1 MKSNIL
7 TTTAMMA
14 FPFMNSSG
22 PDSQVSVGPSP
33 EPGPHCP
40 SDTSSMRI
48 PLTLFYALFVVLGLA
63 GNLLALWVFLLDRS
77 KKGSDKKASVDVL
90 LVNVAL
96 SDLLLVACMAFRVW
110 YHGVRGERWE
120 LGATM
125 CHVVHNLFAMNMFIS
140 IVLLGLI
147 SVDRYV
153 KISRGGVPLQR
164 PRGLPMRCGWR
175 TAACA
180 LIWALALA
188 FTLLMTLL
196 GEETPK
202 ELNRCFQY
210 KSLQHSKWKGYRNLI
225 MVVVVWISY
234 GCMVVCYVK
243 IAFKL
248 LRTSKEKPDL
258 PNAARYARTAKKS
271 FFILFLYTVC
281 FLPHHIVRVFY
292 IVTQITDTSCY
303 WRGVV
308 YQAKEVA
315 LLFSA
320 LNSCLDPIMYFLL
333 SSSMRKQVMRLLGS
347 VRQDLPETAVDRAGG
362 RLRE

>member
-7 TTTAMMA
+7 TTTAMMP

-22 PDSQVSVGPSP
+22 PESQVSVGPSP
-33 EPGPHCP
+33 DTHCP
-40 SDTSSMRI
+40 SDTSSLRI

-77 KKGSDKKASVDVL
+77 KKGSVRVL

-96 SDLLLVACMAFRVW
+96 SDLLLVVCMAFRVW

-125 CHVVHNLFAMNMFIS
+125 CHVVRNFFYMNMFIS

-164 PRGLPMRCGWR
+164 PRGLAMRCGWR

-180 LIWALALA
+180 LIWALVLAL
-188 FTLLMTLL
+188 TLL

-202 ELNRCFQY
+202 ELN
-210 KSLQHSKWKGYRNLI
+210 KSVLNCE
-225 MVVVVWISY
+225 V
-234 GCMVVCYVK
+234 
-243 IAFKL
+243 
-248 LRTSKEKPDL
+248 TS
-258 PNAARYARTAKKS
+258 
-271 FFILFLYTVC
+271 FLGDWSP
-281 FLPHHIVRVFY
+281 L
-292 IVTQITDTSCY
+292 
-303 WRGVV
+303 
-308 YQAKEVA
+308 
-315 LLFSA
+315 
-320 LNSCLDPIMYFLL
+320 
-333 SSSMRKQVMRLLGS
+333 
-347 VRQDLPETAVDRAGG
+347 
-362 RLRE
+362 

>member
-1 MKSNIL
+1 KNIFETKYYSDTL
-7 TTTAMMA
+7 
-14 FPFMNSSG
+14 
-22 PDSQVSVGPSP
+22 
-33 EPGPHCP
+33 PGPC
-40 SDTSSMRI
+40 SLDTSSLRIPLTSLRI

-63 GNLLALWVFLLDRS
+63 GNLLALWVFLRDRS
-77 KKGSDKKASVDVL
+77 KKGSVRVL

-125 CHVVHNLFAMNMFIS
+125 CHTVGNFFYMNMYIS

-164 PRGLPMRCGWR
+164 PRGLAMRCGWR

-180 LIWALALA
+180 LIWAIALAL
-188 FTLLMTLL
+188 TLMMILL
-196 GEETPK
+196 SEKTTK
-202 ELNRCFQY
+202 ECFQY
-210 KSLQHSKWKGYRNLI
+210 KVFQHSKWKGYANLLL
-225 MVVVVWISY
+225 VVIFWISY

-271 FFILFLYTVC
+271 FFILVLFTVC
-281 FLPHHIVRVFY
+281 FVPYHIVRTFY

-315 LLFSA
+315 VLFSA

-333 SSSMRKQVMRLLGS
+333 SSSMRKQVMRLLGNVMREAGAS
-347 VRQDLPETAVDRAGG
+347 GSSYITLCQQETDSTDYHCK
-362 RLRE
+362 LKQPTT